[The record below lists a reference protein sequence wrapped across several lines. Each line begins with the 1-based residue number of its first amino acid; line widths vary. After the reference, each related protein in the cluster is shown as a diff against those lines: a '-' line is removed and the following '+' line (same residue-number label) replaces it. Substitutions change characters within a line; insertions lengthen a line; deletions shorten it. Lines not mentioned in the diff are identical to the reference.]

1 MKIIS
6 QTDLSREGND
16 CWINE
21 TIMLCEEFDSMYFV
35 ISIKSVT
42 GWSDYKDIRILDGM
56 GYSKECA
63 IKKYEEYGGKL

>member
-1 MKIIS
+1 MKILS

-21 TIMLCEEFDSMYFV
+21 TLMLCEEFNDMYFV
-35 ISIKSVT
+35 LSVEKVV

-56 GYSKECA
+56 GYSKEYA
-63 IKKYEEYGGKL
+63 IKKYKEYGGKL